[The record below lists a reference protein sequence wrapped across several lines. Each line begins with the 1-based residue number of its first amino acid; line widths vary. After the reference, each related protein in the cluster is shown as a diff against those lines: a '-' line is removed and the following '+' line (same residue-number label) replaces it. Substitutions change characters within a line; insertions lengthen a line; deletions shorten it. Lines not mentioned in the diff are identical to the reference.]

1 MNESPPL
8 SKKPFFLNTNAVRT
22 ALVYCIAA
30 AALCW
35 VFHDVNIGGLKKEFF
50 NIVWPL
56 AILGMVVDVGRY
68 ITQSI
73 RWNLLLRPF
82 GKISLLK
89 TFQALYA
96 GIFLNLILPLR
107 VGEVARAYLASRFAN
122 ARFPSVVSSMFVEYF
137 FDVIWLAVGIGAIAL
152 VVPLPGDVMFAARI
166 LGVVVLAAVALFVFL
181 LFFQTSDKPAA
192 AAGPVSRPGR
202 LIGSILSFL
211 DTIRKGLQVIGRS
224 GRFWVSLFVSAFDIV
239 FHIVAFWILMHA
251 YGIHLPFIV
260 AAAILLFIFMG
271 LIIPNAPSNVG
282 SFQFLCV
289 LGLLAFGV
297 DKTTA
302 GGFSVFF
309 FVIVNIPQVVIG
321 WLAFMRSGEKLNEIR
336 TRIASLRLS
345 NRE

>member
-1 MNESPPL
+1 MNESPPP
-8 SKKPFFLNTNAVRT
+8 SKKPFFLNTNAART
-22 ALVYCIAA
+22 AFVYCLAA

-35 VFHDVNIGGLKKEFF
+35 VFHDVNFGGLKKDFF
-50 NIVWPL
+50 NIAWPL
-56 AILGMVVDVGRY
+56 AVLGMGVDIGRY
-68 ITQSI
+68 LTQSI
-73 RWNLLLRPF
+73 RWNLLLSPF

-122 ARFPSVVSSMFVEYF
+122 ARFPSVVSSMVVEYL
-137 FDVIWLAVGIGAIAL
+137 FDGIWLAAGIGAIAL
-152 VVPLPGDVMFAARI
+152 VVPLPGDVMLAARI
-166 LGVVVLAAVALFVFL
+166 LGVVVLIATALFVFL
-181 LFFQTSDKPAA
+181 LFFKRENRAFG
-192 AAGPVSRPGR
+192 AGRPLGLLGR
-202 LIGSILSFL
+202 FVSFL
-211 DTIRKGLQVIGRS
+211 DTIRKGLQVIGS
-224 GRFWVSLFVSAFDIV
+224 TGRFWASLVVSALDIM

-260 AAAILLFIFMG
+260 AAAILLFIFVG

-321 WLAFMRSGEKLNEIR
+321 GIAFMRSGEKLNEIR
-336 TRIASLRLS
+336 ARIASLRLS
-345 NRE
+345 NKE

>member
-1 MNESPPL
+1 MNESPSL
-8 SKKPFFLNTNAVRT
+8 LKKPFFLNTNAFRT

-35 VFHDVNIGGLKKEFF
+35 VFHDVNFGSLKKEFF

-56 AILGMVVDVGRY
+56 AILGMVVDIGRY

-82 GKISLLK
+82 GKISLFK

-107 VGEVARAYLASRFAN
+107 VGEVARAYLASRFAD
-122 ARFPSVVSSMFVEYF
+122 ARFPSVVSSMFVEYL

-152 VVPLPGDVMFAARI
+152 AVPLPGNVMLAARI

-181 LFFQTSDKPAA
+181 LFFRTSDKPSA
-192 AAGPVSRPGR
+192 AAGPASRPGR
-202 LIGSILSFL
+202 LVGSILSFL
-211 DTIRKGLQVIGRS
+211 NTIRKGLQVIGRS

-251 YGIHLPFIV
+251 YGIHQPLIV
-260 AAAILLFIFMG
+260 AAAILLFIFVG
-271 LIIPNAPSNVG
+271 LIVPNAPSNVG
-282 SFQFLCV
+282 TFQFLCV

-321 WLAFMRSGEKLNEIR
+321 WLAFMKSGEKLNEILA
-336 TRIASLRLS
+336 RIALLRLS
-345 NRE
+345 SKE